1 MDFGGGVAQQES
13 VQILQ
18 QRLAY
23 EQKLVQLV
31 DKIHAA
37 KSVDSIFIELQ
48 GEILGL
54 LDAERMTIYAV
65 DPAKKELYS
74 KFLALDTVKEIRLP
88 VNEKSLAGFVAAASR
103 VVNVADAYDKAELA
117 RISPALTFDSS
128 WDKKTGF
135 RTQQILGM
143 PIIHE
148 GKPIGVIQLL
158 NKKRGARFTKDDETG
173 VSRLAKTLGIAFNNQ
188 AQLIQK
194 EEQIQA
200 QARPKTKFDYLLAQA
215 RVSPQEL
222 SSAVA
227 EARRRQTDVESILIE
242 QYKVPRSEVGVSL
255 SQFFECPFVEF
266 DERILPPPDLVKGLR
281 LEYLRRNFW
290 LPLRR
295 EDGAIVVLID
305 NPQDLQRVD
314 SVSQALKNRKVK
326 WAVGLRKDIL
336 LFLNQVSGE
345 GASKDSIGTILGD
358 LRAED
363 VADTLDVGA
372 GELDEN
378 DSAVIRLANQIIVDA
393 YKARASDIHIEPY
406 GSQRD
411 TVIRYRIDGGCS
423 EYQKIPGAY
432 RRAIVARIKI
442 MAQLDIAERRKPQD
456 GKIKFRLP
464 DGRDIELRV
473 ATLPTQGGN
482 EDVVM
487 RILSASE
494 PIVLDKLG
502 MLDRNLREMKSAAE
516 KPYGLILCVGP
527 TGSGKTTTLHSLLGY
542 INRPERKIWT
552 AEDPVEITQYGL
564 RQVQVQ
570 PKIGFTFA
578 QAMRAFLRADPD
590 VIMVGEMRD
599 EETAQT
605 GIEASLTGHLVFST
619 LHTNSAVETV
629 IRLLDMG
636 LDPFNFADALL
647 AVLAQR
653 LVKRICPE
661 CKEEY
666 HPDEDEFAELEHA
679 FGGQEETVKFG
690 IDYND
695 DFVLFRGK
703 GCANCNNSGYRG
715 RAGIHELLVANDP
728 MKRLISSKA
737 RVAEMLTVAKN
748 DGMTTLVQ
756 DGILKALEGVTDVK
770 QVKAVAIK

>member
-74 KFLALDTVKEIRLP
+74 KFLALDAVKEIRLP
-88 VNEKSLAGFVAAASR
+88 VNEKSLAGFVAAAGR

-117 RISPALTFDSS
+117 RISPSLTFDSS
-128 WDKKTGF
+128 WDQKTGF

-143 PIIHE
+143 PIMHE

-242 QYKVPRSEVGVSL
+242 QYKVPRGEVGVSL
-255 SQFFECPFVEF
+255 SQFFECPFVEY
-266 DERILPPPDLVKGLR
+266 DERILPPPDLMKGLR

-345 GASKDSIGTILGD
+345 GGSRDSIGTILGD

-363 VADTLDVGA
+363 VTDTLEVGA

-406 GSQRD
+406 GAQRD

-423 EYQKIPGAY
+423 EYQKVPGAY

-456 GKIKFRLP
+456 GKFKFRMH
-464 DGRDIELRV
+464 DREIELRV
-473 ATLPTQGGN
+473 ATIPTANQN

-487 RILSASE
+487 RLLSSSE
-494 PIVLDKLG
+494 LIPIDKVDLTP
-502 MLDRNLREMKSAAE
+502 RNLREIKKIAE

-527 TGSGKTTTLHSLLGY
+527 TGSGKTTTLHSLLGH
-542 INRPERKIWT
+542 INKPDRKIWT

-564 RQVQVQ
+564 RQVQVM
-570 PKIGFTFA
+570 PKIGFDFA
-578 QAMRAFLRADPD
+578 AAMRAFLRADPD

-599 EETAQT
+599 EETAST

-636 LDPFNFADALL
+636 CDSFNFADALL
-647 AVLAQR
+647 GILGQR
-653 LVKRICPE
+653 LVKRICTD
-661 CKEEY
+661 CKTEY
-666 HPDEDEFAELEHA
+666 HPERSEYDELAEA
-679 FGGQEETVKFG
+679 FGEEAFASLNLRY
-690 IDYND
+690 DEL
-695 DFVLFRGK
+695 VLHRGK
-703 GCANCNNSGYRG
+703 GCASCSKTGYRG
-715 RAGIHELLVANDP
+715 RLGIHELMIATDE
-728 MKRLISSKA
+728 MKRLIQAKA
-737 RVAEMLTVAKN
+737 RVAEMLEMAKHE
-748 DGMTTLVQ
+748 GMTTLVQ
-756 DGILKALEGVTDVK
+756 DGVLKTLAGLTDFR

>member
-1 MDFGGGVAQQES
+1 MRAPRPSSPGRESARLTQSGKIGGHVAQQQS

-18 QRLAY
+18 ERLEY

-31 DKIHAA
+31 DRIHSA
-37 KSVDSIFIELQ
+37 KGIDNIFIELQ
-48 GEILGL
+48 GDILEL

-65 DPAKKELYS
+65 DTAKKELYS

-88 VNEKSLAGFVAAASR
+88 MSEKSIAGYVAASGR
-103 VVNVADAYDKAELA
+103 VVNIADAYDKAELA
-117 RISPALTFDSS
+117 RISPTLSFDGS

-148 GKPIGVIQLL
+148 GRPIGVVQLL
-158 NKKRGARFTKDDETG
+158 NKKRGARFTKEDETG
-173 VSRLAKTLGIAFNNQ
+173 ASRIAKTLGIAFNNQ
-188 AQLIQK
+188 AQLSQSQELIQS
-194 EEQIQA
+194 QG
-200 QARPKTKFDYLLAQA
+200 RPKTKFDYLLAQHQI
-215 RVSPQEL
+215 SPQEL
-222 SSAVA
+222 RSAVA

-242 QYKVPRSEVGVSL
+242 QYKVPKGEMGVAL
-255 SQFFECPFVEF
+255 SQFYECPFVEY
-266 DERILPPPDLVKGLR
+266 DERILPPPDLLKGLR

-336 LFLNQVSGE
+336 MFLNQAAGE
-345 GASKDSIGTILGD
+345 GAGKDSIGTILGD

-372 GELDEN
+372 GERDDN
-378 DSAVIRLANQIIVDA
+378 DSAVIRLASQSIVDA

-406 GSQRD
+406 GAQRD
-411 TVIRYRIDGGCS
+411 TVIRYRIDGGCA
-423 EYQKIPGAY
+423 EHQKIPGAY

-456 GKIKFRLP
+456 GKFKFKVSDRE
-464 DGRDIELRV
+464 IELRV
-473 ATLPTQGGN
+473 ATIPTANQN

-487 RILSASE
+487 RLLSSSE
-494 PIVLDKLG
+494 LITLDKID
-502 MLDRNLREMKSAAE
+502 MAPRNLREIKTLAE

-527 TGSGKTTTLHSLLGY
+527 TGSGKTTTLHSLLGH
-542 INRPERKIWT
+542 INKPERKIWT

-564 RQVQVQ
+564 RQVQVM
-570 PKIGFTFA
+570 PKIGFDFA
-578 QAMRAFLRADPD
+578 AAMRAFLRADPD

-599 EETAQT
+599 EETAST

-629 IRLLDMG
+629 VRLLDMG
-636 LDPFNFADALL
+636 CDSMPVDA
-647 AVLAQR
+647 VSSS
-653 LVKRICPE
+653 RI
-661 CKEEY
+661 
-666 HPDEDEFAELEHA
+666 
-679 FGGQEETVKFG
+679 
-690 IDYND
+690 
-695 DFVLFRGK
+695 
-703 GCANCNNSGYRG
+703 
-715 RAGIHELLVANDP
+715 
-728 MKRLISSKA
+728 
-737 RVAEMLTVAKN
+737 
-748 DGMTTLVQ
+748 
-756 DGILKALEGVTDVK
+756 
-770 QVKAVAIK
+770 

>member
-1 MDFGGGVAQQES
+1 VAQQES

-23 EQKLVQLV
+23 EQKLVQVV
-31 DKIHAA
+31 DRVHAA
-37 KSVDSIFIELQ
+37 KSIDSIFIELQ

-54 LDAERMTIYAV
+54 LDADRMTIYAV
-65 DPAKKELYS
+65 DQAKQELYS

-88 VNEKSLAGFVAAASR
+88 VSEKSIAGYVAASGR
-103 VVNVADAYDKAELA
+103 VVNIADAYDKAELA
-117 RISPALTFDSS
+117 RISPTLSFDGS

-135 RTQQILGM
+135 RTQQILTM
-143 PIIHE
+143 PILHE
-148 GKPIGVIQLL
+148 GRPIGVVQLL
-158 NKKRGARFTKDDETG
+158 NKKRGTRFTKEDETG
-173 VSRLAKTLGIAFNNQ
+173 VSRIAKTLGIAFNNQ
-188 AQLIQK
+188 TQLSQSQELIQS
-194 EEQIQA
+194 
-200 QARPKTKFDYLLAQA
+200 ARPKTKFDYLLAQH
-215 RVSPQEL
+215 RITPQEL

-242 QYKVPRSEVGVSL
+242 QYKVPKGELGVSL
-255 SQFFECPFVEF
+255 SQFYGCPFVEF
-266 DERILPPPDLVKGLR
+266 DEKILPPPDLMKDLR

-295 EDGAIVVLID
+295 EDAAVVVLID

-314 SVSQALKNRKVK
+314 NVSQALKNRKIR

-336 LFLNQVSGE
+336 QFLSQVSGE
-345 GASKDSIGTILGD
+345 LAGRDSIGTILGD

-363 VADTLDVGA
+363 VADTLDLSS
-372 GELDEN
+372 GEVDEN

-406 GSQRD
+406 GSQKD
-411 TVIRYRIDGGCS
+411 TVIRYRIDGGCA

-456 GKIKFRLP
+456 GKFKFKVGDRE
-464 DGRDIELRV
+464 IELRV
-473 ATLPTQGGN
+473 ATIPTANQN

-487 RILSASE
+487 RVLSSSE
-494 PIVLDKLG
+494 LIALDKLD
-502 MLDRNLREMKSAAE
+502 MTPRNVRELKRVAE

-527 TGSGKTTTLHSLLGY
+527 TGSGKTTTLHSLLGH
-542 INRPERKIWT
+542 INKPERKIWT

-564 RQVQVQ
+564 RQVQVM
-570 PKIGFTFA
+570 PKIGFDFA
-578 QAMRAFLRADPD
+578 AAMRAFLRADPD

-599 EETAQT
+599 EETAST

-629 IRLLDMG
+629 VRLLDMG

-647 AVLAQR
+647 GILGQR
-653 LVKRICPE
+653 LVKRICPD
-661 CKEEY
+661 CRAEY
-666 HPDEDEFAELEHA
+666 HPERAEYDELAQA
-679 FGGQEETVKFG
+679 FGEEAFATLNQKY
-690 IDYND
+690 DES
-695 DFVLFRGK
+695 FVLYHGK
-703 GCANCNNSGYRG
+703 GCVSCNKTGYRG
-715 RAGIHELLVANDP
+715 RLGIHELLLATDE
-728 MKRLISSKA
+728 MKRLIQTRA
-737 RVAEMLTVAKN
+737 RVAEMLERAKAE
-748 DGMTTLVQ
+748 GMTTLVQ
-756 DGILKALEGVTDVK
+756 DGVLKTLSGQTDFR

>member
-1 MDFGGGVAQQES
+1 M
-13 VQILQ
+13 QILQ
-18 QRLAY
+18 QRLIY

-31 DKIHAA
+31 DRIHAA
-37 KSVDSIFIELQ
+37 KGIDSLFIELQ

-54 LDAERMTIYAV
+54 LDADRMTIYAV
-65 DPAKKELYS
+65 DQAKKELYS

-88 VNEKSLAGFVAAASR
+88 VSEKSIAGYVAASGR
-103 VVNVADAYDKAELA
+103 VVNIADAYDKAELA
-117 RISPALTFDSS
+117 RISPTLSFDGS

-143 PIIHE
+143 PIMHE
-148 GKPIGVIQLL
+148 GRPIGVVQLL
-158 NKKRGARFTKDDETG
+158 NKKRGARFTKEDETG
-173 VSRLAKTLGIAFNNQ
+173 ASRIAKTLGIAFNNQ
-188 AQLIQK
+188 AQLSQSQELVQSQELIQS
-194 EEQIQA
+194 QG
-200 QARPKTKFDYLLAQA
+200 RPKTKFDYLLAQH
-215 RVSPQEL
+215 RISPQEL

-227 EARRRQTDVESILIE
+227 EGRRRQTDVESILID
-242 QYKVPRSEVGVSL
+242 QYKVPKGELGVSL
-255 SQFFECPFVEF
+255 SQFYGCPFVEY

-295 EDGAIVVLID
+295 EDGAVVVLID

-314 SVSQALKNRKVK
+314 SVSQALKNRRVK

-336 LFLNQVSGE
+336 LFLSQVSGE
-345 GASKDSIGTILGD
+345 GAGRDSIGTILGD

-363 VADTLDVGA
+363 VADTLELGA

-406 GSQRD
+406 GAQKD
-411 TVIRYRIDGGCS
+411 TVIRYRIDGGCA

-456 GKIKFRLP
+456 GKFKFKVSDRE
-464 DGRDIELRV
+464 IELRV
-473 ATLPTQGGN
+473 ATIPTANQN

-487 RILSASE
+487 RLLSTSE
-494 PIVLDKLG
+494 LIALDKID
-502 MLDRNLREMKSAAE
+502 MAPRNLREIKKLAE

-527 TGSGKTTTLHSLLGY
+527 TGSGKTTTLHSLLGH
-542 INRPERKIWT
+542 INKPERKIWT

-564 RQVQVQ
+564 RQVQVM
-570 PKIGFTFA
+570 PKIGFDFA
-578 QAMRAFLRADPD
+578 AAMRAFLRADPD

-599 EETAQT
+599 EETAST

-636 LDPFNFADALL
+636 CDSFNFADALL
-647 AVLAQR
+647 GIMGQR
-653 LVKRICPE
+653 LVKRICRD
-661 CKEEY
+661 CKAEY
-666 HPDEDEFAELEHA
+666 HPERAEYDELAQA
-679 FGGQEETVKFG
+679 FGEESFAKLNLKY
-690 IDYND
+690 DES
-695 DFVLFRGK
+695 FVLYRGK
-703 GCANCNNSGYRG
+703 GCVSCAKTGYRG
-715 RAGIHELLVANDP
+715 RAGIHELLIATDE
-728 MKRLISSKA
+728 MRRLIQTKA
-737 RVAEMLTVAKN
+737 RVAVMVEQAKAE
-748 DGMTTLVQ
+748 GMTTLVQ
-756 DGILKALEGVTDVK
+756 DGVLKALGGLTDFR